1 MKKIK
6 TCNVEAGTEEDYNQN
21 IISKYRSGG
30 AGQGGSWTN
39 NVCWNPLS
47 ALKGKGP
54 KMECSSD
61 PQSFTGGTKAQEEK
75 KKCLHSFSH

>member
-30 AGQGGSWTN
+30 AGQGGSWKN
-39 NVCWNPLS
+39 NLCWNPLS

-61 PQSFTGGTKAQEEK
+61 PLSFTEGNKSPRRKENMSS
-75 KKCLHSFSH
+75 SF